1 MPYKKHKFSEAFTIA
16 ELLIALAIMALLLAA
31 VATAFNASAINFK
44 ENEGIFK
51 AVTAARNAL
60 ILITSQIRT
69 GLVDPTDYLSQ
80 TTCTLQCADGSNVTY
95 RYNSGE
101 KKLYLHNN
109 GNNTDYLLC
118 DNVTGMTFQKQKDNN
133 TSFDIKSVQITIT
146 VESNNTQQTLSAAA
160 VVRRVL
166 N

>member
-1 MPYKKHKFSEAFTIA
+1 MPYKKYKFSAGFTIA

-44 ENEGIFK
+44 ENENMFK
-51 AVTAARNAL
+51 AITAARNAL
-60 ILITSQIRT
+60 LLMTSQIRT
-69 GLVDPTDYLSQ
+69 GFVDPTDYLSQ
-80 TTCTLQCADGSNVTY
+80 TTCTLQCADDSNVTY

-109 GNNTDYLLC
+109 DTNTDHLLC
-118 DNVTGMTFQKQKDNN
+118 ENVTAMTFQKDNH
-133 TSFDIKSVQITIT
+133 TPTHDIKSVQITIT

>member
-1 MPYKKHKFSEAFTIA
+1 MPYKKHKFSAGFTIV
-16 ELLIALAIMALLLAA
+16 ELFIALAIMALLLAA
-31 VATAFNASAINFK
+31 VATAFNASAINFR

-60 ILITSQIRT
+60 VLMTSQIRT
-69 GLVDPTDYLSQ
+69 GILDPTDLSQ

-95 RYNSGE
+95 RYISGE

-109 GNNTDYLLC
+109 DTNTDYVLC
-118 DNVTGMTFQKQKDNN
+118 ENVTAMTFLKDKDNN
-133 TSFDIKSVQITIT
+133 TPPDIKSVQITIT

-166 N
+166 SQ

>member
-1 MPYKKHKFSEAFTIA
+1 MPYKKYKFSAGFTIA

-44 ENEGIFK
+44 ENENMFK
-51 AVTAARNAL
+51 AITAARNAL
-60 ILITSQIRT
+60 LLITSQIRT
-69 GLVDPTDYLSQ
+69 GFVNPADLSQ
-80 TTCTLQCADGSNVTY
+80 TTCTLECADGSNVTY

-109 GNNTDYLLC
+109 NTNTDYLLC
-118 DNVTGMTFQKQKDNN
+118 ENVTAMTFQKEKDDN
-133 TSFDIKSVQITIT
+133 TPPDIKSVQITIT